1 MRGRAR
7 LAVLAGIALF
17 LVIAASAPVA
27 AGSGY
32 LVLTGLRESNGG
44 AWRSTNPFYVA
55 WDPTPAGSGEVVHYA
70 LRGPDHESLGPSFE
84 GSDPIP
90 YNSTTVTVPGNP
102 GVYWFEAWEVVKEGP
117 FGGTKGTP
125 ESIPLRFDDVRP
137 ATISITASEWVAAG
151 TAFAV
156 RLSHPADPPPISGIK
171 GYALALDGIADGA
184 PCALA
189 DRCTGAEVDLPHG
202 VEDDSTNLTAPPE
215 GRYYLHASA
224 VSGSGMS
231 SPTTTFA
238 IRSDGTAP
246 EVSLAGAPG
255 GWADGPVALTATATD
270 PQSGMAA
277 AGSGGPVTAIAVDDA
292 APLLTPGPVASVMV
306 SGEGSHRVGY
316 WARDAV
322 GNAGDGST
330 PFAAAATTTVRIDET
345 DPTVRFAAGD
355 PTDPERLEAVVADAL
370 SGPDAARGEIALRAV
385 GSRGRFQPL
394 PTAVSRGR
402 LVARWDSDDYPHG
415 EYEFRATGFDAAGNS
430 ATNLDAGAPLV
441 LRNPVKRVAHLAF
454 GFGGKAL
461 VYQRC
466 ARADG
471 GRRCHRA
478 VVRSFAKRPGTRAIP
493 CCHGAV
499 VGGRLV
505 DAAGAPLPGQTV
517 DLVETFPGGAG
528 RRSRTTPVVTDTEGW
543 FREWLAPGPSR
554 AVAVEFPG
562 TRRLTRAAGRS
573 LRLRV
578 RAAVRLRVSTAR
590 AHVGGAPVVF
600 SGRILHPE
608 TRIPG
613 RGLPIQLE
621 FRLPGMPWTEFRT
634 LQSDSAGRFAYPYS
648 FSDDDSAGVRFLF
661 RAFVPATGGW
671 PFAPATS
678 RPLAVT
684 G

>member
-7 LAVLAGIALF
+7 FAVLAGIALF
-17 LVIAASAPVA
+17 LLAVAAPVA
-27 AGSGY
+27 VGSGR
-32 LVLTGLRESNGG
+32 LVLTGLRESSGG
-44 AWRSTNPFYVA
+44 AWRAENPFYVT
-55 WDPTPAGSGEVVHYA
+55 WDPSPAGSPEVVHYA
-70 LRGPDHESLGPSFE
+70 VRGPHHEALGPSFE
-84 GSDPIP
+84 GSDA
-90 YNSTTVTVPGNP
+90 NDWHGATVSVPTAP
-102 GVYWFEAWEVVKEGP
+102 GVYWFEAWETEP
-117 FGGTKGTP
+117 SQSGGTRGES

-137 ATISITASEWVAAG
+137 AAISIAAPEWVAAG
-151 TAFAV
+151 SSFAV
-156 RLSHPADPPPISGIK
+156 HLSRPGAPQPISGIE
-171 GYALALDGIADGA
+171 GYAVTLDGAEDGS
-184 PCALA
+184 PCAPA
-189 DRCTGAEVDLPHG
+189 ESCAAAEVNLPGG
-202 VEDDSTNLTAPPE
+202 VEDDSAGLTAPPE
-215 GRYYLHASA
+215 GRYYVHASA
-224 VSGSGMS
+224 VSGSGMR
-231 SPTTTFA
+231 SPTTTFTV
-238 IRSDGTAP
+238 RSDGTAP
-246 EVSLAGAPG
+246 EVKLSGAPT
-255 GWADGPVALTATATD
+255 GWTDGPVTLTATATD
-270 PQSGMAA
+270 PLSGMAA
-277 AGSGGPVTAIAVDDA
+277 AGPGGAVTAIGVDGA
-292 APLLTPGPVASVMV
+292 APLLTPGAEASVTV
-306 SGEGSHRVGY
+306 SGKGSHRVTY

-330 PFAAAATTTVRIDET
+330 PFAEPATAYVRIDET

-370 SGPDAARGEIALRAV
+370 SGPSVERGEIALRAV

-394 PTAVSRGR
+394 PTNVSRGR
-402 LVARWDSDDYPHG
+402 LVARWDSDDYPRG
-415 EYEFRATGFDAAGNS
+415 AYEFRATGFDAAGNS
-430 ATNLDAGAPLV
+430 TTNLKADAPLV
-441 LRNPVKRVAHLAF
+441 LHNPVKRVAHLAF

-466 ARADG
+466 TRADG

-505 DAAGAPLPGQTV
+505 DAGGAPLAGQTV
-517 DLVETFPGGAG
+517 DVVETFPDGAG
-528 RRSRTTPVVTDTEGW
+528 IKARTTPVVTDAEGW
-543 FREWLAPGPSR
+543 LRDRLAAGPSR

-562 TRRLTRAAGRS
+562 THRLTRAAGRS

-578 RAAVRLRVSTAR
+578 RAAVHLKVSTVR

-608 TRIPG
+608 ARIPS
-613 RGLPIQLE
+613 RGLPVQLE
-621 FRLPGMPWTEFRT
+621 FRLPGTPWTEFRT
-634 LQSDSAGRFAYPYS
+634 LQSDSAGRFSYPCS
-648 FSDDDSAGVRFLF
+648 FTDDDSAGVRFLF